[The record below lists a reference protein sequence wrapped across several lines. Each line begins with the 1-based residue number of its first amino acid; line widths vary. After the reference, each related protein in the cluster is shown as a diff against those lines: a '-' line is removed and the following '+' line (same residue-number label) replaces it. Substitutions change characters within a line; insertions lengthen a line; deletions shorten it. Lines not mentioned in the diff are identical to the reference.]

1 MALKKYSHGVTLS
14 FVVTLLLTLVLVY
27 FLYQA
32 SCKTVELFANPP
44 TPFPTAT
51 QLDELIGSLTRAK
64 NDADVKAT
72 KEENEAVSLNKRA
85 AQQAD
90 IASKNPH
97 ASAAAARAAEMASKA
112 TKEATDARAK
122 ATKAAADLDAAKAAK
137 AAKAAQ
143 GVAAPVTAPV
153 AAPVARP
160 VPASH
165 APATAVVAPTAVPA
179 PTLPLNAVIPPII
192 HTQLPPVQ
200 MPAALLA
207 GPGAGAPGAPGAP
220 GGVPLAPIHPDVMA
234 HMQRPTLEQCRAY
247 YNCSISGVMI

>member
-1 MALKKYSHGVTLS
+1 MALKKYLRGVTES

-44 TPFPTAT
+44 RPFPTGT
-51 QLDELIGSLTRAK
+51 QLDELIMNLTRAK
-64 NDADVKAT
+64 NAADVNAA
-72 KEENEAVSLNKRA
+72 KEESEAVIVNKHA
-85 AQQAD
+85 AQEAD

-97 ASAAAARAAEMASKA
+97 ASAAAAKAAEQASKA

-137 AAKAAQ
+137 AAQ
-143 GVAAPVTAPV
+143 GVAAPV
-153 AAPVARP
+153 AAPVTKP
-160 VPASH
+160 VAGPVLGSQAPA
-165 APATAVVAPTAVPA
+165 ATAVVAPTAVPA
-179 PTLPLNAVIPPII
+179 PTLPLNAAIPPII
-192 HTQLPPVQ
+192 QTQLPPVQ
-200 MPAALLA
+200 MPATLLA
-207 GPGAGAPGAPGAP
+207 GPGAGLPGVP
-220 GGVPLAPIHPDVMA
+220 GGVPPAPIHPDVMA

>member
-1 MALKKYSHGVTLS
+1 MALKKYSHGVTVS

-44 TPFPTAT
+44 TPFPTGT

-97 ASAAAARAAEMASKA
+97 ASAAAAKAAEQASKA

-137 AAKAAQ
+137 AAQ
-143 GVAAPVTAPV
+143 GVAAPVTKPV
-153 AAPVARP
+153 AGPVLGSQAPA
-160 VPASH
+160 
-165 APATAVVAPTAVPA
+165 ATAVVAPTVVPA
-179 PTLPLNAVIPPII
+179 PTPPLNAAIPPII
-192 HTQLPPVQ
+192 QTQLPPAQ
-200 MPAALLA
+200 MPATLLA
-207 GPGAGAPGAPGAP
+207 GPGAGLPGAPGAP
-220 GGVPLAPIHPDVMA
+220 GGVPPAPIHPDVMA
-234 HMQRPTLEQCRAY
+234 NMQRPTLEQCRAY